1 MSMKKIK
8 HSKYKNT
15 GILFEMLVRQIA
27 ADTMNGQKTKA
38 LPILKRHFKIGTEL
52 GKELQLYHTIQEEEF
67 KTETNA
73 QKFLQACITARKSLN
88 ESALRRQKYN
98 LIKEINDSFIVEN
111 FFKSRVSN
119 YTMLAAI
126 FKLFEYAEV
135 DNPAQIVRSKSTLV
149 EHILRNA
156 LLNPVKIKQG
166 NVIKEHYSVQ
176 EKDVRLLSYKILI
189 DKFNN
194 KYNGLN
200 DRQKNVLR
208 EYINN
213 VTNSVS
219 LKEFIQKE
227 IPVIQKL
234 LTRAGARVGSKIVKI
249 KLQEVNNMISTI
261 ANTSVIKDN
270 HVLTILKYHELIKEL
285 NKIETK
291 NAN

>member
-1 MSMKKIK
+1 MKKIK

-27 ADTMNGQKTKA
+27 ADTMHGRKTKA
-38 LPILKRHFKIGTEL
+38 LPILKRHFKSGTEL
-52 GKELQLYHTIQEEEF
+52 GKELQLYRTIQEEEF
-67 KTETNA
+67 KSETSA
-73 QKFLQACITARKSLN
+73 QKFLQACVTARKSLN

-119 YTMLAAI
+119 YTILASI

-135 DNPAQIVRSKSTLV
+135 DNPAHIVKSKSTLV
-149 EHILRNA
+149 EHVLRNA
-156 LLNPVKIKQG
+156 IANPIKTKKG
-166 NVIKEHYSVQ
+166 NVIKETYAVQ
-176 EKDVRLLSYKILI
+176 EKDVRLLSYKMLI
-189 DKFNN
+189 DKFNQ

-200 DRQKNVLR
+200 TRQKNVLR

-227 IPVIQKL
+227 IPVIQKY
-234 LTRAGARVGSKIVKI
+234 LTRAARRVGSKIVKI
-249 KLQEVNNMISTI
+249 KLQEVTNMLSKISNSSI
-261 ANTSVIKDN
+261 VKDKD
-270 HVLTILKYHELIKEL
+270 VLTILKYHELIKEL
-285 NKIETK
+285 NKMETK
-291 NAN
+291 

>member
-1 MSMKKIK
+1 MKKIK

-27 ADTMNGQKTKA
+27 ADTMHGQRTKA
-38 LPILKRHFKIGTEL
+38 LPILKRHFKAGTEL
-52 GKELQLYHTIQEEEF
+52 GKELQLYRTIQEEEF
-67 KTETNA
+67 KTETSA
-73 QKFLQACITARKSLN
+73 QKFLQACISARKSLN

-119 YTMLAAI
+119 YTILASI

-135 DNPAQIVRSKSTLV
+135 DNPAQIVKSKSTLV
-149 EHILRNA
+149 EHVLRNA
-156 LLNPVKIKQG
+156 LLNPVKTKKG
-166 NVIKEHYSVQ
+166 NVIKEQYSVQ
-176 EKDVRLLSYKILI
+176 EKDVRLLSYKMLI

-200 DRQKNVLR
+200 ERQKNVLR
-208 EYINN
+208 DYINN

-219 LKEFIQKE
+219 LKESIQKE
-227 IPVIQKL
+227 IPVIQKA
-234 LTRAGARVGSKIVKI
+234 LTRASARVGSKIVKI
-249 KLQEVNNMISTI
+249 KLQEVRNMISEI
-261 ANTSVIKDN
+261 ANASIIKDK

-285 NKIETK
+285 NKMETK
-291 NAN
+291 

>member
-1 MSMKKIK
+1 MKKIK

-27 ADTMNGQKTKA
+27 ADTMHGQKTKA
-38 LPILKRHFKIGTEL
+38 LPILKRHFKSGTEL
-52 GKELQLYHTIQEEEF
+52 GKELQLYRTIQEEEF
-67 KTETNA
+67 KTETSA
-73 QKFLQACITARKSLN
+73 QKFLQACISARKSLN

-119 YTMLAAI
+119 YTMLASI

-156 LLNPVKIKQG
+156 LLNPIKVKKG
-166 NVIKEHYSVQ
+166 NVIKEQYSVQ
-176 EKDVRLLSYKILI
+176 EKDVRLLSYKMLI

-200 DRQKNVLR
+200 ERQKNVLR

-213 VTNSVS
+213 VSNTVS

-227 IPVIQKL
+227 IPVIQKA
-234 LTRAGARVGSKIVKI
+234 LTRASARVGSKIIKI
-249 KLQEVNNMISTI
+249 KLQEVNNMISEI
-261 ANTSVIKDN
+261 GNTSTIKDK

-285 NKIETK
+285 NKMETK
-291 NAN
+291 

>member
-1 MSMKKIK
+1 
-8 HSKYKNT
+8 
-15 GILFEMLVRQIA
+15 MLVRQIA
-27 ADTMNGQKTKA
+27 ADTMHGQKTKA
-38 LPILKRHFKIGTEL
+38 LPILKRHFKSGTEL
-52 GKELQLYHTIQEEEF
+52 GKELQLYRTIQEEEF
-67 KTETNA
+67 KTETSA
-73 QKFLQACITARKSLN
+73 QKFLQACISARKSLN

-119 YTMLAAI
+119 YTMLASI

-156 LLNPVKIKQG
+156 LLNPVKVKKG
-166 NVIKEHYSVQ
+166 NVIKEQYSVQ
-176 EKDVRLLSYKILI
+176 EKDVRLLSYKMLI

-200 DRQKNVLR
+200 ERQKNVLR

-213 VTNSVS
+213 VSNTVS

-227 IPVIQKL
+227 IPVIQKA
-234 LTRAGARVGSKIVKI
+234 LTRASARVGSKIIKI
-249 KLQEVNNMISTI
+249 KLQEVNNMISEI
-261 ANTSVIKDN
+261 GNTSIINDK

-285 NKIETK
+285 NKMEAK
-291 NAN
+291 

>member
-1 MSMKKIK
+1 MKKIK

-27 ADTMNGQKTKA
+27 ADTMHGHKTKA
-38 LPILKRHFKIGTEL
+38 LPILKRHFKAGTEL
-52 GKELQLYHTIQEEEF
+52 GKELQLYRTIQEEEF
-67 KTETNA
+67 KTETSA
-73 QKFLQACITARKSLN
+73 QKFLQACISARKSLN

-119 YTMLAAI
+119 YTILASI

-135 DNPAQIVRSKSTLV
+135 DNPAHIVKSKSTLD
-149 EHILRNA
+149 EHVLRNA
-156 LLNPVKIKQG
+156 IANPIKTKKG
-166 NVIKEHYSVQ
+166 NVIKETYAVQ
-176 EKDVRLLSYKILI
+176 EKDVRLLSYKMLI

-194 KYNGLN
+194 KYDGLN
-200 DRQKNVLR
+200 QRQKNVLR

-213 VTNSVS
+213 VTNSIS

-227 IPVIQKL
+227 IPVIQKY
-234 LTRAGARVGSKIVKI
+234 LTRAAARVGSKIVKI
-249 KLQEVNNMISTI
+249 KLHEVNNMLNNISN
-261 ANTSVIKDN
+261 ASVVKDK

-285 NKIETK
+285 NKMETK
-291 NAN
+291 

>member
-1 MSMKKIK
+1 MKKIK

-27 ADTMNGQKTKA
+27 ADTMHGRKTKA
-38 LPILKRHFKIGTEL
+38 LPILKRHFKSGTEL
-52 GKELQLYHTIQEEEF
+52 GKELQLYRTIQEEEF
-67 KTETNA
+67 KSETSA
-73 QKFLQACITARKSLN
+73 QKFLQACVTARKSLN
-88 ESALRRQKYN
+88 EGALRRQKYN

-119 YTMLAAI
+119 YTILASI

-135 DNPAQIVRSKSTLV
+135 DNPAHIVKSKSTLV
-149 EHILRNA
+149 EHVLRNA
-156 LLNPVKIKQG
+156 IANPIKTKKG
-166 NVIKEHYSVQ
+166 NVIKESYAVQ
-176 EKDVRLLSYKILI
+176 EKDVRLLSYKMLI
-189 DKFNN
+189 DKFNQ

-200 DRQKNVLR
+200 TRQKNVLR

-227 IPVIQKL
+227 IPVIQKY
-234 LTRAGARVGSKIVKI
+234 LTRASRRVGSKIVKI
-249 KLQEVNNMISTI
+249 KLHEVNNMLSKINNSP
-261 ANTSVIKDN
+261 VIKDR

-285 NKIETK
+285 NKMENK
-291 NAN
+291 

>member
-1 MSMKKIK
+1 MKKIK

-27 ADTMNGQKTKA
+27 ADTMHGHNTKA
-38 LPILKRHFKIGTEL
+38 LPILKRHFKVGTEL
-52 GKELQLYHTIQEEEF
+52 GKELQLYRTIQEEEF
-67 KTETNA
+67 KTETSA
-73 QKFLQACITARKSLN
+73 QKFLQACITARKALN

-119 YTMLAAI
+119 YTMLASI

-156 LLNPVKIKQG
+156 LMNPIKTKKG
-166 NVIKEHYSVQ
+166 NVIKEEYTVQ
-176 EKDVRLLSYKILI
+176 EKDVRLLSYKMLI

-200 DRQKNVLR
+200 TRQKNVLR

-213 VTNSVS
+213 VSNTVS

-227 IPVIQKL
+227 IPVIQKAL
-234 LTRAGARVGSKIVKI
+234 KRASVRVGSKIIKI
-249 KLQEVNNMISTI
+249 KLHEVNNMIAEIGS
-261 ANTSVIKDN
+261 APVIKDK

-285 NKIETK
+285 NRMETK
-291 NAN
+291 

>member
-1 MSMKKIK
+1 MKKIK

-27 ADTMNGQKTKA
+27 ADTMHGHKTKA
-38 LPILKRHFKIGTEL
+38 LPILKRHFKSGTEL
-52 GKELQLYHTIQEEEF
+52 GKELQLYRTIQEEEF
-67 KTETNA
+67 KTETSA
-73 QKFLQACITARKSLN
+73 QKFLQACISARKSLN

-119 YTMLAAI
+119 YTILASI

-135 DNPAQIVRSKSTLV
+135 DNPAHIVKSKSTLV
-149 EHILRNA
+149 EHVLRNA
-156 LLNPVKIKQG
+156 IANPIKTKKG
-166 NVIKEHYSVQ
+166 NVIKETYAVQ
-176 EKDVRLLSYKILI
+176 EKDVRLLSYKMLI
-189 DKFNN
+189 DKFNQ

-200 DRQKNVLR
+200 TRQKNVLR

-227 IPVIQKL
+227 IPVIQKY
-234 LTRAGARVGSKIVKI
+234 LTRAARRVGSKIVKI
-249 KLQEVNNMISTI
+249 KLQEVTNMLSKISNSSI
-261 ANTSVIKDN
+261 VKDKD
-270 HVLTILKYHELIKEL
+270 VLTILKYHELIKEL
-285 NKIETK
+285 NKMETK
-291 NAN
+291 